1 MQRITLTFDEIM
13 TIRQTLERV
22 ADEDRRAAET
32 VLANLGDG
40 PEEEQLRS
48 ALEAHKKAAEEKTRL
63 ADKII
68 IESECVPSARGWKR
82 NA

>member
-13 TIRQTLERV
+13 MIKQALERV
-22 ADEDRRAAET
+22 ADADRSAAEE
-32 VLANLGDG
+32 VLAHLGDG

-48 ALEAHKKAAEEKTRL
+48 ALEAHKKDAEEKARL

-68 IESECVPSARGWKR
+68 IESEYVPSAKEMKR
-82 NA
+82 YA

>member
-22 ADEDRRAAET
+22 ADEDRRTAET

-40 PEEEQLRS
+40 PEEKQLRS
-48 ALEAHKKAAEEKTRL
+48 ALEAHKKDAEKKAHL

-68 IESECVPSARGWKR
+68 IESEYVPSAKEMKR
-82 NA
+82 YA